1 MIRPKSAAKF
11 PKNRADWRWLFPVI
25 PERLKKL
32 HDEGFGV
39 VIFTNQ
45 AGIGK
50 GHVKATDI
58 KGKILDL
65 QKEVCYRF
73 WRFILSLY
81 NSTNMNLAQHSV
93 ACCDRVRGRC
103 LSQACEHNV

>member
-1 MIRPKSAAKF
+1 MRPKSGAKF
-11 PKNRADWRWLFPVI
+11 PKSRSDWGWLFPQV

-32 HDEGFGV
+32 HSEGYGV

-50 GHVKATDI
+50 GHVKAADI

-65 QKEVCYRF
+65 GKEV
-73 WRFILSLY
+73 
-81 NSTNMNLAQHSV
+81 
-93 ACCDRVRGRC
+93 RGPM
-103 LSQACEHNV
+103 